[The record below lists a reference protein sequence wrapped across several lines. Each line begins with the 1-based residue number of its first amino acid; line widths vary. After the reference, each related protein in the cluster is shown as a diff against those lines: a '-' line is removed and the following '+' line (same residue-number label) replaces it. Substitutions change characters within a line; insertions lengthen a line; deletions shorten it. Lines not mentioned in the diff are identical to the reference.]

1 MFIND
6 RTDKSI
12 LCSQGGMRHTVCA
25 GFERSPV
32 LCIKTKKELN
42 INLNNS
48 LYSYTENQIIMNPNA
63 IREFASSFQKSRI
76 LLSGFE
82 LDIFTNIEE
91 SGTTNKQ
98 ISHKLK
104 LDEHAC
110 ERLMN
115 GLVSLG
121 FLQKQNQLFFNTA
134 ESFAFLSK
142 KSPDYLGG
150 LMHSNHL
157 WNTWTNL
164 TKVIRTGVSAHPA
177 EINERGEDWLT
188 PFITAM
194 HDRAKK
200 QAPQQLASIDL
211 SAVKSI
217 LDIGGGSGAYSMEFV
232 NRKPGTEAT
241 VFDLPNVVPITKVF
255 LEKEGFS
262 DKVKTYAG
270 DYTTDDLP
278 GGFDMVFLSAI
289 IHSNSLKVNQD
300 LVKKCF
306 GSLNKNGWIII
317 QDWIMNNDRTQPTSG
332 AVFAINMLVGTE
344 SGDCYTEQEVTE
356 MLSAAGF
363 KDISRTEFE
372 TGSSRMTA
380 YKK

>member
-1 MFIND
+1 
-6 RTDKSI
+6 
-12 LCSQGGMRHTVCA
+12 
-25 GFERSPV
+25 
-32 LCIKTKKELN
+32 
-42 INLNNS
+42 
-48 LYSYTENQIIMNPNA
+48 MNPNT

-91 SGTTNKQ
+91 AGITNNQ
-98 ISHKLK
+98 ISHNLN

-115 GLVSLG
+115 ALVSLG
-121 FLQKQNQLFFNTA
+121 FLKKKNHLFYNTA

-157 WNTWTNL
+157 WNTWSNL
-164 TKVIRTGVSAHPA
+164 TKVVRTGVSAHPD
-177 EINERGEDWLT
+177 EINSRGEDWLT

-200 QAPQQLASIDL
+200 QAPLQLASIDL
-211 SAVKSI
+211 SEIKSI
-217 LDIGGGSGAYSMEFV
+217 LDIGGGSGAYSMEFAS
-232 NRKPGTEAT
+232 RKPSIDAT

-289 IHSNSLKVNQD
+289 IHSNSLEVNAD
-300 LVKKCF
+300 LIKKCF
-306 GSLNKNGWIII
+306 GSLNKNGRIVI
-317 QDWIMNNDRTQPTSG
+317 QDWIMNNDRTQPTPG

-372 TGSSRMTA
+372 TGLSRMVA

>member
-1 MFIND
+1 
-6 RTDKSI
+6 
-12 LCSQGGMRHTVCA
+12 
-25 GFERSPV
+25 
-32 LCIKTKKELN
+32 
-42 INLNNS
+42 
-48 LYSYTENQIIMNPNA
+48 MNPNA
-63 IREFASSFQKSRI
+63 IREFASSYQKSRI
-76 LLSGFE
+76 LLTGFE

-91 SGTTNKQ
+91 SGSTYKQ
-98 ISHKLK
+98 ITNKLK

-121 FLQKQNQLFFNTA
+121 FLKKQTQLFFNTP
-134 ESFAFLSK
+134 ESFTFLSK

-157 WNTWTNL
+157 WNTWSNL
-164 TKVIRTGVSAHPA
+164 TKVVRTGISAHPD
-177 EINERGEDWLT
+177 EINTRGEDWLT

-211 SAVKSI
+211 SGIKSI

-232 NRKPGTEAT
+232 SRKPGIEAT
-241 VFDLPNVVPITKVF
+241 VFDLPNVIPITNTF

-289 IHSNSLKVNQD
+289 IHSNSLEVNRD
-300 LVKKCF
+300 LIRKCS
-306 GSLNKNGWIII
+306 GSLNKNGRIII

-344 SGDCYTEQEVTE
+344 SGDCFTEPEVTE
-356 MLSAAGF
+356 MLAAAGF

-372 TGSSRMTA
+372 TGLSRMTA
-380 YKK
+380 SKK

>member
-1 MFIND
+1 
-6 RTDKSI
+6 
-12 LCSQGGMRHTVCA
+12 
-25 GFERSPV
+25 
-32 LCIKTKKELN
+32 
-42 INLNNS
+42 
-48 LYSYTENQIIMNPNA
+48 MNPNT

-91 SGTTNKQ
+91 AGITNNQ
-98 ISHKLK
+98 ISHNLN

-115 GLVSLG
+115 ALVSLG
-121 FLQKQNQLFFNTA
+121 FLKKKNHLFYNTT

-157 WNTWTNL
+157 WNTWSNL
-164 TKVIRTGVSAHPA
+164 TKVIKTGVSAHPD
-177 EINERGEDWLT
+177 EINSRGEDWLT

-200 QAPQQLASIDL
+200 QAPLQLASIDL
-211 SAVKSI
+211 SEIKSI
-217 LDIGGGSGAYSMEFV
+217 LDIGGGSGAYSMEFAS
-232 NRKPGTEAT
+232 RKPSIDAT

-289 IHSNSLKVNQD
+289 IHSNSLEVNAD
-300 LVKKCF
+300 LIKKCF
-306 GSLNKNGWIII
+306 GSLNKNGRIVI
-317 QDWIMNNDRTQPTSG
+317 QDWIMNNDRTQPTPG

-344 SGDCYTEQEVTE
+344 SGDCYTEPEVTE

-372 TGSSRMTA
+372 TGLSRMVA